1 MAITFIQQRQKQKY
15 LILLTIILVII
26 TLVFIWQNFLAKPK
40 EPIPSEEKVF
50 TPKELKINFETLNSP
65 ILKELQ
71 PFEEI
76 PPFEGAIGREN
87 PFIPY
92 ELPTPSP

>member
-1 MAITFIQQRQKQKY
+1 MAITFIQQKRKQQY
-15 LILLTIILVII
+15 LILCATIVILV
-26 TLVFIWQNFLAKPK
+26 TLIVIWRGFLAEPKPKPIAEVRVFI
-40 EPIPSEEKVF
+40 
-50 TPKELKINFETLNSP
+50 PKELKINFEVLNSQ

-76 PPFEGAIGREN
+76 TPLEGAAGREN

-92 ELPTPSP
+92 SE